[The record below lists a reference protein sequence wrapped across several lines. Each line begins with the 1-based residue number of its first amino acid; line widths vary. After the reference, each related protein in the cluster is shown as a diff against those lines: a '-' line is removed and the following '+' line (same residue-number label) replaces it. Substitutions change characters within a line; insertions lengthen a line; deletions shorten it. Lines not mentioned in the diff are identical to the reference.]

1 MWKAGEE
8 ETDREALPFPAF
20 LLSTFQFPKSS
31 VSFQKMKS
39 AYELAMERLAK
50 SDPDANKP
58 LSAEQKGRLAEI
70 DRVYKGKLA
79 EREIFL
85 KKQLEDAYAAQ
96 KPDDAEKIKQQ
107 LASERARIDEERE
120 EEKERVRRAK

>member
-1 MWKAGEE
+1 
-8 ETDREALPFPAF
+8 
-20 LLSTFQFPKSS
+20 
-31 VSFQKMKS
+31 MKS

-50 SDPDANKP
+50 SDPDTKKP
-58 LSAEQKGRLAEI
+58 LTPEQKARLAEV

-85 KKQLEDAYAAQ
+85 KKQLDEAYAAQ
-96 KPDDAEKIKQQ
+96 KADEVVKIQKQ